1 MQRLIKM
8 KVKELIE
15 NLKECNPNADVGI
28 KTIDDLYIDQ
38 LYISYICEDKNGKEV
53 KINETKQIWIECVD
67 FCAKCQFNDKDFCL
81 AYDKNCGDIDEC
93 FQFIEEE

>member
-1 MQRLIKM
+1 M

-53 KINETKQIWIECVD
+53 KINETKQVWIECVD
-67 FCAKCQFNDKDFCL
+67 FCGKCQFYDKGFCI
-81 AYDKNCGDIDEC
+81 AYDKNSGDVDEC
-93 FQFIEEE
+93 YQFNEE